1 MRKLCKCI
9 VIIAIPMTFACNQK
23 EFGWQ
28 GTIEEINGVKVVNN
42 PKIPVYG
49 ELILDLEEDLSIG
62 NDDDDNYM
70 FFRIGDI
77 KVDNDGN
84 IYVLERGNIRV
95 QKFTQK
101 GEYICTFGNKG
112 QGPSEFMMPYQMIID
127 EINGMIY
134 VQDIRK
140 VVVFDKVGN
149 YLDADI
155 LFEKF
160 PSNLIM
166 DSSHTFWGS
175 CNLENVTDLSS
186 PLKKT
191 IVKFDEK
198 GQIAS
203 EVVSFPYNIY
213 REGKG
218 EEILSII
225 TGFEYDLF
233 LAVVNEKYIAYGH
246 SQEYELNIID
256 LSGSIR
262 LKIKKDEPYLKFTP
276 EEMRKYKRFKLPE
289 YKPFFFHLFSDSEER
304 IYVQCNQ
311 ARVNESVGMEFDIF
325 SKDGFYLYKL
335 VCPLTPFVI
344 KKGYFYTQTQND
356 ETGEVQVKRFKINN
370 WNDIR
375 ETV

>member
-1 MRKLCKCI
+1 
-9 VIIAIPMTFACNQK
+9 
-23 EFGWQ
+23 
-28 GTIEEINGVKVVNN
+28 
-42 PKIPVYG
+42 
-49 ELILDLEEDLSIG
+49 
-62 NDDDDNYM
+62 M

-77 KVDNDGN
+77 KVDNGGN
-84 IYVLERGNIRV
+84 IYVLERGNLRV

-101 GEYICTFGNKG
+101 GEYICTIGKKG
-112 QGPSEFMMPYQMIID
+112 QGPGEFMMPNQIIID

-134 VQDIRK
+134 VQDMSK

-166 DSSHTFWGS
+166 DSSRTFWGS

-186 PLKKT
+186 PVKKT

-203 EVVSFPYNIY
+203 EVVRFPYNIF
-213 REGKG
+213 REGKE
-218 EEILSII
+218 EEIVSII
-225 TGFEYDLF
+225 TGFENDLF
-233 LAVVNEKYIAYGH
+233 LAVVNEKYIAYGY

-256 LSGSIR
+256 LSGSIC
-262 LKIKKDEPYLKFTP
+262 LKIKRDEPYLKFTA
-276 EEMRKYKRFKLPE
+276 EEMRKYKRFKLPK
-289 YKPFFFHLFSDSEER
+289 YKPFFFHLFTDSEER
-304 IYVQCNQ
+304 IYVQRNQ
-311 ARVNESVGMEFDIF
+311 ARVNESLEMEFDIF

-344 KKGYFYTQTQND
+344 KTGYFYTQTQND

-375 ETV
+375 KTD